1 MKTYSILALGFFIFL
16 FSTDCISQNLETE
29 TEESNKHSISAFISH
44 TYINQG
50 RINGELKRLSAP
62 SLGLNYNYIFNDK
75 WSVGLHNDII
85 IESFIV
91 ESANSEEEFIERE
104 LPFSTIVVGGYR
116 IGESWGVGAGTGVEW
131 EKNAN
136 FTVIRLSAEYGLALE
151 KKSFDVLFVFNYDVL
166 VNAYN
171 SFNFGIGINKF
182 FK

>member
-1 MKTYSILALGFFIFL
+1 M
-16 FSTDCISQNLETE
+16 FSTDCFSQKPETE
-29 TEESNKHSISAFISH
+29 TKASNKHSIGAFISH

-50 RINGELKRLSAP
+50 RIDGELKRLSAP

-75 WSVGLHNDII
+75 WSFGLHNDII

-104 LPFSTIVVGGYR
+104 LPFSTILVGTYK
-116 IGESWGVGAGTGVEW
+116 ITESLGVAAGAGVEW

-136 FTVIRLSAEYGLALE
+136 FTVVRLGVEYGLELE
-151 KKSFDVLFVFNYDVL
+151 KESLEVLFVFNYDVL

-182 FK
+182 FR